1 MAGGAR
7 LFQIAIGLVLAAVG
21 IGWHLFD
28 LQVLQKS
35 FWEREAALAITREQV
50 LPERRG
56 EIRDCWGRPLA
67 TSHTA
72 FDLEFVFNEF
82 RRGTTSGQLLAAHWL
97 LTGQRVSLADL
108 FERPTVLLDPFATAT
123 VGEMKAIEPGVRR
136 YDLLVYAAW
145 LSDLPTPAGTRE
157 LTERLRSGAPTELFC
172 PELGE
177 QHSSILARLR
187 GEQVLLAQLERALA
201 LPPGA
206 LVAKIDE
213 IVRATD
219 QRVLQLAARHP
230 TPGRA
235 FEDEREIHKDEDARG
250 RLLLKN
256 VPFASVFDLA
266 SDPHV
271 LDGLRVVERTR
282 RVYPEENDVCPILVG
297 RVGPP
302 SAEALKAVD
311 VQQDALRDLSLAEFV
326 SADDAVALARLKREL
341 LEEGVQPEEEV
352 GKEGLEAAF
361 ERVLRGRRGWKKTVN
376 DRYGNVQ
383 EVLEQQAPVGGRDVV
398 LTLDT
403 ALQRAAER
411 ALAVGVPEEKG
422 GAPIVHPGAFVLV
435 ELPTMK
441 IRVLASTPSP
451 TRAEIAADYDE
462 LIDPR
467 KRPDHPLRSRAW
479 KPALPPP
486 PGSSIKP
493 LVSAMALS
501 AGLVTPRTT
510 YECNKSDLRAKDGG
524 PPVKCE
530 GYHGSVDLR
539 EALVK
544 SCNHYYAQLA
554 QDAGWKNMEPWMRD
568 FGFGRRTGFAS
579 VTLPDGT
586 ALRGLGDEAAGIAEH
601 ENGGRNLMLFGIGQG
616 RFDATPLQVAAALGA
631 LALREYR
638 PPTLIER
645 VGDVAP
651 LRAEPVALPID
662 DAAWRAVVAAMRD
675 VTHVGGT
682 ASPSHGYDLTPFDLA
697 TKTGTPEQG
706 RKEWPCHSWF
716 VGFFPSRA
724 PRYAFAIF
732 LERTGRHGG
741 DAAAPVLA
749 RALDDPA
756 FAEVAAAARLHG
768 AAGADGPA
776 PDGAPLDASGEGEA
790 R

>member
-50 LPERRG
+50 LPYRRG

-72 FDLEFVFNEF
+72 FDLEFVFSEF

-108 FERPTVLLDPFATAT
+108 LERPTVLLDPFATAT
-123 VGEMKAIEPGVRR
+123 IGEMKAIEPGVRR

-145 LSDLPTPAGTRE
+145 LSGTSGTRE

-177 QHSSILARLR
+177 QRPAILVRLR

-201 LPPGA
+201 LALGA

-219 QRVLQLAARHP
+219 LRVLQLAARHP

-235 FEDEREIHKDEDARG
+235 FEDERDLHKDEDARG

-256 VPFASVFDLA
+256 VPYSAVFDLA
-266 SDPHV
+266 SDPDL

-297 RVGPP
+297 RVGSP
-302 SAEALKAVD
+302 SAEALDAVD
-311 VQQDALRDLSLAEFV
+311 RMRDALRDLSLEEYV
-326 SADDAVALARLKREL
+326 SADDAVALAQKKREL

-376 DRYGNVQ
+376 DRAGAVQ
-383 EVLEQQAPVGGRDVV
+383 EVLDQQPPVGGRDVV

-422 GAPIVHPGAFVLV
+422 SAPIVHPGAFVLV
-435 ELPTMK
+435 ELPEMK
-441 IRVLASTPSP
+441 VRVLASTPSP
-451 TRAEIAADYDE
+451 TRAEIAADYE
-462 LIDPR
+462 KLVDP
-467 KRPDHPLRSRAW
+467 KSKEGHDHPLRSRAW

-501 AGLVTPRTT
+501 AGLLSPRTT
-510 YECNKSDLRAKDGG
+510 YECNKSDLRARDGG
-524 PPVKCE
+524 PPVNCE
-530 GYHGSVDLR
+530 GYHGSADLR

-554 QDAGWKNMEPWMRD
+554 QDAGWTRMVEWMRA
-568 FGFGRRTGFAS
+568 FGFGHKSGFAS
-579 VTLPDGT
+579 VALPDGT
-586 ALRGLGDEAAGIAEH
+586 TLRGLGDEAAGIAED
-601 ENGGRNLMLFGIGQG
+601 ERGGRNLMLFGIGQG

-631 LALREYR
+631 LAMREYR

-675 VTHVGGT
+675 VTHAGGT
-682 ASPSHGYDLTPFDLA
+682 ASPSHGYDLSPFDLA

-732 LERTGRHGG
+732 LERTGRYGG
-741 DAAAPVLA
+741 DAAAPVFA
-749 RALDDPA
+749 RVLDDPA

-768 AAGADGPA
+768 GAGTDAPA
-776 PDGAPLDASGEGEA
+776 PGDARGEGEA